1 MMFGF
6 MISSVGLVEMIQSRK
21 DVISDGLSWVRIYLF
36 VRGGVGLV
44 FFNFTDIKGDV
55 HETYSTTIVKWLY
68 DQIKIGA

>member
-36 VRGGVGLV
+36 VHGGVGLV
-44 FFNFTDIKGDV
+44 FFNFTVIKGGV